1 MRRLRQKMPNLSV
14 ETIYGFGYRLLV
26 WWRSFQFHPSY

>member
-14 ETIYGFGYRLLV
+14 ETIYGFGYRLTL
-26 WWRSFQFHPSY
+26 WKNYQFLPN